1 MNINFSGTLLR
12 FVNFQKTLTL
22 EANTVSE
29 ALAAVAG
36 RFPQA
41 SAVIFDGEGKVR
53 QVHQIFVN
61 GKQLPANKLDQTLA
75 SSDRVDLLTAIA
87 GG

>member
-1 MNINFSGTLLR
+1 MDISFSGTLLR
-12 FVNFQKTLTL
+12 FVGFQRTLSL
-22 EANTVSE
+22 EAGTVAE
-29 ALAAVAG
+29 ALAAVAA

-41 SAVIFDGEGKVR
+41 RPVIYDGEGQVR

-61 GKQLPANKLDQTLA
+61 GKQLPAKELGHPIA
-75 SSDRVDLLTAIA
+75 ASDRVDLLTAIA

>member
-1 MNINFSGTLLR
+1 MIINFSGALLR
-12 FVNFQKTLTL
+12 FVNFQKTMSLD
-22 EANTVSE
+22 ANTVGE

-36 RFPQA
+36 RFPLA
-41 SAVIFDGEGKVR
+41 KAVIYDGDGKVR
-53 QVHQIFVN
+53 QVHQVFVN
-61 GKQLPANKLDQTLA
+61 GQQLASTDMNRSLV